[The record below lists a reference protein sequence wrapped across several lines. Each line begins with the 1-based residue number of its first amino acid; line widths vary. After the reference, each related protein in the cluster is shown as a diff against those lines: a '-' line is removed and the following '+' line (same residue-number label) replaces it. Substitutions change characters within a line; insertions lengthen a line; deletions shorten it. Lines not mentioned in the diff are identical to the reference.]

1 MPFWTRSTVS
11 SVASTKW
18 TEDVAL
24 QCAEKALDTS
34 VKTTTPSD
42 GPTLPPPAISNG
54 NGSASRKRKSARV
67 GVSFS
72 VHWEKF
78 RRRIGTGTAPSTSSI
93 LNESAAD
100 SSILQPTHCYRYEDE
115 DVDVDDVVVDRIW
128 SEELKSSVSHS
139 ENGVSPEKSGDSHPQ
154 TAVSDHESIV
164 PHGGFWAS
172 STALIILRW
181 RVWPAV
187 KDFFDSKF
195 TDEKSEQHYVQE
207 NWFHSKRL
215 ALWSSVWLAV
225 NWALGCGFVPKPFV
239 LMDKIFY
246 WGVAP
251 ALSFPVFFL
260 ALYDWPRDRPVLY
273 QCFVAASVWMWAT
286 YQVLFMYLCG
296 TYNKER
302 ALFDCGTR
310 DFVGVMYYTTALQ
323 TIAIFGLKLDRLAAT
338 VGATVFFIFSCA
350 AIIPDRLTW
359 TRTMINF
366 AIFHIFMIYV
376 HYKRESAERRVFI
389 MRDQLKVQFKATQKA
404 QVNER
409 KAGESKR
416 RLTSYVR
423 VPLNTALLAVQNM
436 DASGTIAKTQ
446 EIEFKALEGSLSMM
460 SKVLNDVLDFNRM
473 DSGRFESAPRPY
485 SFHQAMRSLLIPLR
499 LATDARG
506 LELVI
511 NLDPNI
517 DLAAR
522 CAAYEAMKYS
532 PEDTRKIL
540 SEYPDLDGIVVGDE
554 TRLRQIITN
563 LASNA
568 CKFTPSGGTLT
579 ITTRLILP
587 TSPPDYATGEAP
599 SESTTTR
606 PSMENQTHHSLST
619 SHLSQ
624 HNRHHTDAPPLE
636 WIVVRIEVSDT
647 GCGIRRRDMTESK
660 LFSAFNQTEQGRQ
673 QGGKG
678 TGLGLALVRSIVKLS
693 GGRLGVKS
701 KVNEGSTFWVELPLG
716 VGLKTFDSGAVP
728 VLGSEPIEASDFGRL
743 HQLWRADKS
752 GDDTPNGNLPSPG
765 LGSMMS
771 ASHTS
776 AGTVRST
783 AALQGLMDQGGR
795 VEISLDDAH
804 SVPTRTIGDSST
816 GTQFDLSGASDESP
830 TQGSFPVDNTNV
842 VLPTRPK
849 FVQMPSHISFVAD
862 PNTVTPSTN
871 MSGRSGTSPPTSP
884 GMSTFDSNRV
894 VNNCSNHTLP
904 FESGLNVLVVDDD
917 PLTRTLMKRILTRL
931 GCSVSTAENGEVALE
946 MILAPAGQTP
956 SSDGSHSNG
965 PILEQERPPQSQDT
979 KYAVVFLDNSMPVMS
994 GLELVTKLR
1003 EMDRKDFVVGVTGN
1017 ALLTDQQ
1024 EYLEAG
1030 VDRVLTKPVLER
1042 SLKDVLV
1049 IADERRKR
1057 GNPSNTTDDTPL

>member
-1 MPFWTRSTVS
+1 MPFWTHSIVS

-24 QCAEKALDTS
+24 KCAVKALD
-34 VKTTTPSD
+34 VKTTTPND
-42 GPTLPPPAISNG
+42 GPTLPPPALSNE
-54 NGSASRKRKSARV
+54 NGGASRKRKSARV

-72 VHWEKF
+72 VLWEKF

-100 SSILQPTHCYRYEDE
+100 SSILQPTHYYRYEDE
-115 DVDVDDVVVDRIW
+115 DVDVDDVVVDRVW

-172 STALIILRW
+172 LTVLIILRW

-195 TDEKSEQHYVQE
+195 TDKKSEQHYAQE
-207 NWFHSKRL
+207 NWYHSKRL
-215 ALWSSVWLAV
+215 AIWSSVWLAV
-225 NWALGCGFVPKPFV
+225 NWGLGCGFVPKPFV

-366 AIFHIFMIYV
+366 AIFHIFLIYV
-376 HYKRESAERRVFI
+376 HYKRESVERRVFI
-389 MRDQLKVQFKATQKA
+389 MGDQLKMQFKATQKA

-436 DASGTIAKTQ
+436 DASGTIAKAQ

-473 DSGRFESAPRPY
+473 DSGKFESAPRPY

-522 CAAYEAMKYS
+522 CAAYEAMKIS

-568 CKFTPSGGTLT
+568 CKFTPSGGKLT
-579 ITTRLILP
+579 ITTRLMLP
-587 TSPPDYATGEAP
+587 TSPPGYATGEAP

-606 PSMENQTHHSLST
+606 PSMEDQTHHSLST

-636 WIVVRIEVSDT
+636 WIVVRIEVADT
-647 GCGIRRRDMTESK
+647 GCGIRRRDMAESK

-693 GGRLGVKS
+693 GGRLGLRS

-716 VGLKTFDSGAVP
+716 VGLKTFDSGTVP
-728 VLGSEPIEASDFGRL
+728 VLGAEPLEASDFGRL
-743 HQLWRADKS
+743 HQLWRTDNT
-752 GDDTPNGNLPSPG
+752 GDDTHNGNLPSPG

-783 AALQGLMDQGGR
+783 SALQGLMDQGGR
-795 VEISLDDAH
+795 VEISLDNAH

-816 GTQFDLSGASDESP
+816 GTQFDLSGASEESP
-830 TQGSFPVDNTNV
+830 TQGSFPVDNASGV
-842 VLPTRPK
+842 ILPTRSK
-849 FVQMPSHISFVAD
+849 FVQMPGHISFAAD
-862 PNTVTPSTN
+862 SNTVIPSTN
-871 MSGRSGTSPPTSP
+871 MSGRSGTSPS
-884 GMSTFDSNRV
+884 MSTFDSNRV

-904 FESGLNVLVVDDD
+904 FEPCLNVLVVDDD

-956 SSDGSHSNG
+956 LSDGSHSNG
-965 PILEQERPPQSQDT
+965 PILEQERPSQSQDT

-1003 EMDRKDFVVGVTGN
+1003 EMDRKDFVVGVTGPP
-1017 ALLTDQQ
+1017 LDQQ

-1049 IADERRKR
+1049 TADERRKR
-1057 GNPSNTTDDTPL
+1057 GNPSNTTDDTPS